1 MQGPR
6 RADRMRFLSYAV
18 LVSYND
24 VYLLEPS
31 AGDGK
36 FGLHI
41 WKKPGELLLR
51 KLPDHFRQRFLGP
64 PHA

>member
-1 MQGPR
+1 M
-6 RADRMRFLSYAV
+6 V
-18 LVSYND
+18 LHRPVELATVSQA
-24 VYLLEPS
+24 ESS

-36 FGLHI
+36 FGLRI